1 MQLTGV
7 AVELLLFP
15 TRVFSYVSIYLSIY
29 LSGYL
34 SIYLLPRTESSIL
47 YNVCLPSRGIPAGM
61 REVREESM
69 IDFSV
74 FVL

>member
-15 TRVFSYVSIYLSIY
+15 TRVFSYLSIYPSIYLSIY

-61 REVREESM
+61 REVRS
-69 IDFSV
+69 
-74 FVL
+74 